1 MNTYVWRRWNE
12 LDLLVRHMTLANL
25 SFSHRIADAP
35 PRAIHVHALLMRSP
49 FWAALDPLAAAYQQH
64 GTTTIAKLALLRNH
78 DNTAVLHGLA
88 SILKRTNLADQLML
102 AMPEAPATLMKALDR
117 CGDVVHDPEFYDLL
131 VSLLRVPAFEP
142 VLLARNAV
150 LDTDLL
156 LRLDASRHLGPQTLK
171 AFAANRITFH
181 TAEILQAV
189 INATVEVHGED
200 VIPLFEE
207 ALAKWNREN
216 ATEHCDR
223 LMNRLPAPR
232 APWDGNNCLS
242 LITTPA
248 QLKATGR
255 RFNNCLADYRI
266 HMVVGAQAFYIW
278 NGSGLPA
285 VLCIARQHNGIWALH
300 ELKGMRNA
308 TLPSSQ
314 VEEIR
319 TQLKAAG
326 ISPNTSLTRT
336 LENFRF
342 AQMHHF
348 HDIRFAPD

>member
-12 LDLLVRHMTLANL
+12 LDLLVRNMTLANQ

-49 FWAALDPLAAAYQQH
+49 FWAALDPLAAVYQQH

-88 SILKRTNLADQLML
+88 AILERTNLADQLML

-117 CGDVVHDPEFYDLL
+117 CGEVVHDPEFYDLL

-156 LRLDASRHLGPQTLK
+156 LRLDGSRHLGPQTLK

-207 ALAKWNREN
+207 ALTKWNREN

-242 LITTPA
+242 AITTPA

-255 RFNNCLADYRI
+255 RFNNCLADHRI
-266 HMVVGAQAFYIW
+266 HMIVGAQAFYEW
-278 NGSGLPA
+278 NGPGLPA

-300 ELKGMRNA
+300 ELKGLRNA
-308 TLPSSQ
+308 SVPANQ

-336 LENFRF
+336 LENFRM
-342 AQMHHF
+342 AHMHHF